1 MQNNSAN
8 PSRDPQKEQ
17 LKKEQMK
24 LRKTGIALCIL
35 AVVATRLA
43 TARRCRVCC
52 TVTSSKR
59 TIDRWALRPPV
70 FCVILS
76 VVFQKEA

>member
-35 AVVATRLA
+35 AVVVMLA
-43 TARRCRVCC
+43 ITALDAGYALVGISGVLGAIGGIMTARSYVHI
-52 TVTSSKR
+52 KYQNL
-59 TIDRWALRPPV
+59 D
-70 FCVILS
+70 
-76 VVFQKEA
+76 K